1 MTLIENYIDI
11 AEAVKIILFVAS
23 GLFGMSFAY
32 CRKWAH
38 TDTGAGLF
46 MYMFGDERATMR
58 AITTFVAMC
67 VGAGGLSYLDTLTIN
82 QIIIFSQKF
91 STLIFTFRRLSYQR
105 KSCQSTELSGKHFS

>member
-58 AITTFVAMC
+58 VITTFVAMC

-82 QIIIFSQKF
+82 QIIIAGAGIGLLVPQ
-91 STLIFTFRRLSYQR
+91 TLE
-105 KSCQSTELSGKHFS
+105 QSK

>member
-82 QIIIFSQKF
+82 QIIIAGAGIGLLVPQTVEQNKTSNGGG
-91 STLIFTFRRLSYQR
+91 L
-105 KSCQSTELSGKHFS
+105 